1 MDSNEPTDDKT
12 NMLYSYNQV
21 DIKPRN
27 YSVTSEEEVEKTEFV
42 NFGGYNG
49 ASTETTFGVGKIP
62 SGKFVAHM
70 DTCKV
75 IDKRVLTTKP
85 LKEKAKPLMRK
96 VRTSRRHLLAEK
108 RAIHG
113 TPNIFLFWL
122 SR

>member
-1 MDSNEPTDDKT
+1 MDSNEPADDKT

-75 IDKRVLTTKP
+75 WQYGLWSFQMGATK
-85 LKEKAKPLMRK
+85 LERFLSKNQH
-96 VRTSRRHLLAEK
+96 TRR
-108 RAIHG
+108 
-113 TPNIFLFWL
+113 
-122 SR
+122 

>member
-1 MDSNEPTDDKT
+1 MDSNETIEDKT

-113 TPNIFLFWL
+113 TWYT
-122 SR
+122 

>member
-1 MDSNEPTDDKT
+1 MDSNEPADDKT

-75 IDKRVLTTKP
+75 WQYGLWSFQMGDTK
-85 LKEKAKPLMRK
+85 LER
-96 VRTSRRHLLAEK
+96 
-108 RAIHG
+108 
-113 TPNIFLFWL
+113 FLQKNQH
-122 SR
+122 

>member
-27 YSVTSEEEVEKTEFV
+27 YSVTSEEEIVEKTEFV

-75 IDKRVLTTKP
+75 FDKWELTTNP
-85 LKEKAKPLMRK
+85 LKKKSSKMVNMTVK
-96 VRTSRRHLLAEK
+96 NVQ
-108 RAIHG
+108 
-113 TPNIFLFWL
+113 FLKFQ
-122 SR
+122 RD

>member
-1 MDSNEPTDDKT
+1 MDSNEPIEDKT

-27 YSVTSEEEVEKTEFV
+27 YSVTSEEEEVEKTEFV

-62 SGKFVAHM
+62 SGKFLGHM

-75 IDKRVLTTKP
+75 IDKGVLKTKP
-85 LKEKAKPLMRK
+85 LKEKRRNFNLFKAKK
-96 VRTSRRHLLAEK
+96 
-108 RAIHG
+108 I
-113 TPNIFLFWL
+113 
-122 SR
+122 

>member
-75 IDKRVLTTKP
+75 IDQKVLTTKP
-85 LKEKAKPLMRK
+85 LKEK
-96 VRTSRRHLLAEK
+96 RR
-108 RAIHG
+108 
-113 TPNIFLFWL
+113 NFN
-122 SR
+122 

>member
-1 MDSNEPTDDKT
+1 MCHWEENIGKQRGQPSKPLLSTSFVVNTLYYNYSASEDKT

-75 IDKRVLTTKP
+75 FD
-85 LKEKAKPLMRK
+85 
-96 VRTSRRHLLAEK
+96 
-108 RAIHG
+108 
-113 TPNIFLFWL
+113 
-122 SR
+122 

>member
-1 MDSNEPTDDKT
+1 MDSNEPIDDKT

-75 IDKRVLTTKP
+75 IDNRVLSTKP
-85 LKEKAKPLMRK
+85 LEDMEFKFVYICSLLSSKPL
-96 VRTSRRHLLAEK
+96 VS
-108 RAIHG
+108 
-113 TPNIFLFWL
+113 N
-122 SR
+122 

>member
-1 MDSNEPTDDKT
+1 MIFWTGFNEPTDDKT

-75 IDKRVLTTKP
+75 ID
-85 LKEKAKPLMRK
+85 
-96 VRTSRRHLLAEK
+96 
-108 RAIHG
+108 
-113 TPNIFLFWL
+113 
-122 SR
+122 